1 MRCLKITA
9 ESQNLASKFFK
20 SKEYFPIEINF
31 GDKEKIRITK
41 RPRKTTTEIVDVYAN
56 TIHIG
61 MFVGIEKVGSELR
74 FGPAGINK
82 SHSYRGILDFTFIKL
97 LEYFGLDELKS
108 ISIDVP
114 EDTEFKQFLISLG
127 FLTKI
132 NRMILELDEKK
143 TAEMFKLLTVKPV
156 AIKSQVGQIET
167 IIRSNDTT
175 ANDDKVFA
183 MVDTIVEKIKNM
195 DPLGKEFWDNRKI
208 AQINY
213 YLSTAVLFP
222 DKLEQDE
229 FLDGTIK
236 TIIGSLDTFNREPY
250 MEELL
255 IALEGG
261 KPFSMDYIQSIIVH
275 LRELVPNAIKEL
287 NKDEMRKWVQEMLP
301 TWIINDK
308 IEVETRNKIISDA
321 QLVPTDFGSSI
332 KENMKSIIT
341 DIMNHYNGTKIFY
354 GVNNR
359 L

>member
-20 SKEYFPIEINF
+20 SKEYFPIEVNF

-82 SHSYRGILDFTFIKL
+82 SHSYRGILDFTFVKL

-114 EDTEFKQFLISLG
+114 EDTEFKEFLISLG

-132 NRMILELDEKK
+132 NRMILELSEKK
-143 TAEMFKLLTVKPV
+143 TTEMLNYLTVNPV

-167 IIRSNDTT
+167 IIRNNGSN
-175 ANDDKVFA
+175 ANDEKIFA
-183 MVDTIVEKIKNM
+183 MVDAIVEKIKNM

-213 YLSTAVLFP
+213 YMSTAILFP
-222 DKLEQDE
+222 DQLEQDE
-229 FLDGTIK
+229 FLDLTIK
-236 TIIGSLDTFNREPY
+236 TIISSLDTFNREPY

-255 IALEGG
+255 IALDGG
-261 KPFSMDYIQSIIVH
+261 KPFSMDYIQSILVQ
-275 LRELVPNAIKEL
+275 LRELVPKEIKEL
-287 NKDEMRKWVQEMLP
+287 NKEKMRAWVQEMLP
-301 TWIINDK
+301 SWILNDR
-308 IEVETRNKIISDA
+308 IEAETRNKTISDA
-321 QLVPTDFGSSI
+321 QLVPTDLGSSI
-332 KENMKSIIT
+332 KENMKSIIA
-341 DIMNHYNGTKIFY
+341 DIIGHYNGTKIFY